1 MFYVVLQL
9 TRHLSRTNNSWL
21 FAPSSPILANYYLP
35 LNGALCISL
44 MRKLNLTEI
53 EIITKLLDIAKLQI
67 DITQLLVNPVD
78 DGGMGSLSIGENYD
92 NRQLGEQV
100 AEYMFKDLD
109 GTPVSAALNVDESG
123 ELYELDIWKVDF
135 SLTQMLK

>member
-1 MFYVVLQL
+1 
-9 TRHLSRTNNSWL
+9 
-21 FAPSSPILANYYLP
+21 
-35 LNGALCISL
+35 

-67 DITQLLVNPVD
+67 DITQLLVNPMD

-92 NRQLGEQV
+92 NRQLCEQV

-109 GTPVSAALNVDESG
+109 GTPVSAALNVDELG

-135 SLTQMLK
+135 SPTQMLK